1 VPRKNRRSK
10 PRILKKPQRC
20 EIPKSRPRD
29 KWERIANG
37 RREKGEEREV
47 VVTGE
52 DIIHIVSKWTGVPL
66 NRMEQKEARKLLKM
80 EEKLRGLW

>member
-1 VPRKNRRSK
+1 M
-10 PRILKKPQRC
+10 
-20 EIPKSRPRD
+20 
-29 KWERIANG
+29 ERIANG
-37 RREKGEEREV
+37 RREKGQEREV